1 VVGRREPTQI
11 AALDHVAA
19 ALQDARELASLGRI
33 LPVDRAQRFDVPV
46 EKGAG
51 DDAARRAGLD
61 AVPCAQHQRRAMEL
75 ESGQALLMR
84 PAAGVPSLQ
93 PPHQATGIAMSP
105 PKMRID
111 RKDDRRMNRLRADVE
126 PELVISLVVGG
137 DGVEAIGSQFAED
150 GQRARIRQ
158 RSSRE
163 AVRGSSDNQR
173 GREALRPPHRM
184 GRRCR
189 CRRVGGE
196 TPTPSGARVG

>member
-1 VVGRREPTQI
+1 MTES
-11 AALDHVAA
+11 ANA
-19 ALQDARELASLGRI
+19 LASTTNMMTNL
-33 LPVDRAQRFDVPV
+33 L
-46 EKGAG
+46 
-51 DDAARRAGLD
+51 L
-61 AVPCAQHQRRAMEL
+61 AV
-75 ESGQALLMR
+75 AL
-84 PAAGVPSLQ
+84 
-93 PPHQATGIAMSP
+93 
-105 PKMRID
+105 
-111 RKDDRRMNRLRADVE
+111 
-126 PELVISLVVGG
+126 ISLVVGG